1 MDAAVTFHKSHLIA
15 GFKARERGN
24 LIFALTGI
32 PNCRWEIVCMTG
44 RGIMETTQEAIVMAR

>member
-1 MDAAVTFHKSHLIA
+1 MDAAVTFDKSHLIA

-44 RGIMETTQEAIVMAR
+44 RGIMEATVMAR